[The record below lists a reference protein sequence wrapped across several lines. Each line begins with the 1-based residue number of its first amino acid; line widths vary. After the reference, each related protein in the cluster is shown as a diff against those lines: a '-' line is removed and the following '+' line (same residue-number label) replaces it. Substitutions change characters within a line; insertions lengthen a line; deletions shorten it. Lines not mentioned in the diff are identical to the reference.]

1 VNSDQQ
7 NLFASAPVFGEM
19 PPVAA
24 TAGPVKTVVGR
35 KMSGPN
41 PRCTHMTRRHA
52 SRSLQE
58 PISLQPDPAYKKA
71 SAIGDIRPDPGA
83 GSEAKRVSFAGAL
96 SLTLIS
102 SLLLMT
108 SYEWLKQI
116 VAPDIGIWS
125 SHLVTIVFSSLVAT
139 AAAFFALQRHERLSL
154 RIAQES
160 SLRRQAEEALLL
172 LSQKSVELE
181 LSKSNLEREIAG
193 RIEARQETAAASSL
207 LSATI
212 ESTVDGIMA
221 VDPHGE
227 ISACNRRFAEMW
239 GIADE
244 VLACGDS
251 NTVLL
256 SVLGQVRDSAKFF
269 QQVTE
274 LYWQPEQESYD
285 LVELTDGRCFERI
298 SKPQRNGE
306 KVVGRV
312 WTFHDVTEL
321 KRLESQLL
329 HAQKMEAVGTL
340 AGGIAHDFNN
350 IMTAIIGYTSLLLT
364 ELDPPAPFRGFL
376 EKIDESSNRAVALIQ
391 NLLAYSRKQCVQASV
406 LECNSLVRNIV
417 GFLERLIGADIDLV
431 MKLSGKP
438 QHVFADAG
446 QLEQVL
452 VNLSTNA
459 RDAMPDGGRL
469 TLEVSSLEL
478 SDEFVK
484 PFSSSEG
491 GPYVRITVS
500 DTGSGVDEATRQRI
514 FEPFFTT
521 KEVGKGTGLGLSISY
536 GIAKQHGG
544 FLSVDSTL
552 GLGTTFSL
560 YLPQVAPVRVKRAAA
575 LPVTTV
581 PRGDETVLL
590 VEDNDSVRSLI
601 SHILTAQGYRVI
613 EAVDGADGVDKFRA
627 HQEEIA
633 LAILDVIMPKKNG
646 GDACDEM
653 RAIRGDLRTIFI
665 SGYSG
670 DVIDRQ
676 RILEDGGNFLQKPI
690 LPQKLLGLVRD
701 LLDRE

>member
-1 VNSDQQ
+1 VNPDQ
-7 NLFASAPVFGEM
+7 NLFASAPVFGEL
-19 PPVAA
+19 PPVAVS
-24 TAGPVKTVVGR
+24 AGPAQTVTGK
-35 KMSGPN
+35 KMS
-41 PRCTHMTRRHA
+41 RADSSRTHTAQRHA
-52 SRSLQE
+52 LEMPHQ
-58 PISLQPDPAYKKA
+58 PVFLQPD
-71 SAIGDIRPDPGA
+71 SAAKQTSAKDGILLDPDA

-96 SLTLIS
+96 LLTLIS
-102 SLLLMT
+102 SLSLMT
-108 SYEWLKQI
+108 SYEWLKQV
-116 VAPDIGIWS
+116 VAPDIGIWN
-125 SHLVTIVFSSLVAT
+125 SHFITIVFSSLVAT
-139 AAAFFALQRHERLSL
+139 AGAFFALQRHERLSL

-239 GIADE
+239 GIADD

-256 SVLGQVRDSAKFF
+256 SLLGQVRDSAKFF
-269 QQVTE
+269 QQVTD

-285 LVELTDGRCFERI
+285 LVELMDGRCFERI

-306 KVVGRV
+306 QVVGRV

-364 ELDPPAPFRGFL
+364 ELNPPAPFRGFL
-376 EKIDESSNRAVALIQ
+376 EKIDESSNRAGALIQ

-406 LECNSLVRNIV
+406 LECNALVRNIV
-417 GFLERLIGADIDLV
+417 GFLERLIGADIDLI
-431 MKLSGKP
+431 MNLSDKP
-438 QHVFADAG
+438 EHVFADAG

-484 PFSSSEG
+484 PFSSSAG

-500 DTGSGVDEATRQRI
+500 DTGSGVDESTRQRM

-544 FLSVDSTL
+544 FLTVDSRL
-552 GLGTTFSL
+552 GFGTTFSL
-560 YLPQVAPVRVKRAAA
+560 YLPQVAPVLVQRAAA

-601 SHILTAQGYRVI
+601 SHILTAHGYRVI

-646 GDACDEM
+646 GDAYDEM

-690 LPQKLLGLVRD
+690 LPQKLLGLVRE

>member
-1 VNSDQQ
+1 VNPDQ
-7 NLFASAPVFGEM
+7 NLFAPAPVFGEL
-19 PPVAA
+19 PLVSDS
-24 TAGPVKTVVGR
+24 AGPAKTVTGR
-35 KMSGPN
+35 MMYGAESG
-41 PRCTHMTRRHA
+41 CTPATHRHA
-52 SRSLQE
+52 PGTLQQQISR
-58 PISLQPDPAYKKA
+58 QPDSPAKQA
-71 SAIGDIRPDPGA
+71 SDVAQVRTDPGA
-83 GSEAKRVSFAGAL
+83 GSEARSVSFAGAL
-96 SLTLIS
+96 LLTLIS

-108 SYEWLKQI
+108 SYEWLKQM
-116 VAPDIGIWS
+116 VAPDIGIWN
-125 SHLVTIVFSSLVAT
+125 SHLITIMFSSLVAT
-139 AAAFFALQRHERLSL
+139 AGAFFALQRHERLSL

-160 SLRRQAEEALLL
+160 SLRRRAEEALLL

-181 LSKSNLEREIAG
+181 LSKSNLEREIAE

-239 GIADE
+239 GIADD

-251 NTVLL
+251 NTVLISL
-256 SVLGQVRDSAKFF
+256 LGQVRDSAKFF

-274 LYWQPEQESYD
+274 LYWQPEQESYH
-285 LVELTDGRCFERI
+285 LVELTDGRCFECI
-298 SKPQRNGE
+298 SKPQMNGE
-306 KVVGRV
+306 KAVGRV

-364 ELDPPAPFRGFL
+364 ELHPPAPFRGFL

-406 LECNSLVRNIV
+406 LECNALVRNIV
-417 GFLERLIGADIDLV
+417 GFLERLIGADIDLI
-431 MKLSGKP
+431 MNLSDKP

-446 QLEQVL
+446 QLEQLL

-459 RDAMPDGGRL
+459 RDAMPDGGRI

-491 GPYVRITVS
+491 RPYVRITVS
-500 DTGSGVDEATRQRI
+500 DTGSGVDESTRQRI

-544 FLSVDSTL
+544 FLTVDSTI
-552 GLGTTFSL
+552 GFGTTFSL
-560 YLPQVAPVRVKRAAA
+560 YLPQVAPVLVQRPAA

-581 PRGDETVLL
+581 PRGDETLLL

-665 SGYSG
+665 SGYTG

-690 LPQKLLGLVRD
+690 LPQKLLCLVRD
-701 LLDRE
+701 VLDRQ

>member
-1 VNSDQQ
+1 MNVDRQ
-7 NLFASAPVFGEM
+7 NLLAPAPMLTPFCLQSDTPGKPTCSDNGDRLDSSAAPEVKRAS
-19 PPVAA
+19 
-24 TAGPVKTVVGR
+24 
-35 KMSGPN
+35 
-41 PRCTHMTRRHA
+41 
-52 SRSLQE
+52 
-58 PISLQPDPAYKKA
+58 Y
-71 SAIGDIRPDPGA
+71 
-83 GSEAKRVSFAGAL
+83 AGAL
-96 SLTLIS
+96 LLTLSS

-108 SYEWLKQI
+108 GYEWLKQ
-116 VAPDIGIWS
+116 VVTPDIGIWS
-125 SHLVTIVFSSLVAT
+125 SHAVTIVFSSLLAT
-139 AAAFFALQRHERLSL
+139 AGAFFGLRRQERLSA
-154 RIAQES
+154 RIVQES
-160 SLRRQAEEALLL
+160 SLRLQAEEALLL

-181 LSKSNLEREIAG
+181 LSKSNLEREIAE

-221 VDPHGE
+221 VDPHGD

-239 GIADE
+239 GIDDD

-256 SVLGQVRDSAKFF
+256 SVLGQVRDSEKFF
-269 QQVTE
+269 RQVTE

-298 SKPQRNGE
+298 SKPQLNGE

-350 IMTAIIGYTSLLLT
+350 IMTAIIGYTSLLMT
-364 ELDPPAPFRGFL
+364 ELNPPAPFRGFL
-376 EKIDESSNRAVALIQ
+376 EKIDESSNRAVALIR
-391 NLLAYSRKQCVQASV
+391 NLLSYSRKECVQASV
-406 LECNSLVRNIV
+406 VECNALVRNIV
-417 GFLERLIGADIDLV
+417 GFLERLIGADIDLI
-431 MKLSGKP
+431 MQLSGTA
-438 QHVFADAG
+438 QHVCADAG

-478 SDEFVK
+478 SEECVK
-484 PFSSSEG
+484 PFDASQG
-491 GPYVRITVS
+491 GPYVRIAVS

-544 FLSVDSTL
+544 FLTVDSAL

-560 YLPQVAPVRVKRAAA
+560 YLPQVAPVSVKDTAAP
-575 LPVTTV
+575 PVATV
-581 PRGDETVLL
+581 PRGNETVLL
-590 VEDNDSVRSLI
+590 VEDNDAVRSLI
-601 SHILTAQGYRVI
+601 SHILSAQGYRVI
-613 EAVDGADGVDKFRA
+613 EAVDGADGVDKFRQ
-627 HQEEIA
+627 HQGEIS
-633 LAILDVIMPKKNG
+633 LAVLDVIMPKKNG
-646 GDACDEM
+646 GDAYDEM
-653 RAIRGDLRTIFI
+653 RAIRGDLRTIFM
-665 SGYSG
+665 SGYTG

-676 RILEDGGNFLQKPI
+676 RILEYGGNFLQKPI
-690 LPQKLLGLVRD
+690 LPEKLLGLVRD
-701 LLDRE
+701 VLDNRHRPDTRL